1 MFKWTGYETFRT
13 VWGKCVCFYQLCTF
27 LLALAGKTSIQSE
40 LQCNIWFCKNNSLKY
55 AGYFRLRGCAQ
66 NQDTGMSR
74 QILMTGKDDVTW
86 SQVKNSWQMQPIKV
100 KGAVLR
106 SYQNSNR
113 GNRHKT
119 EYSMKITAH
128 NKKIT
133 QRMQREPNNRQ
144 TWRRLKNGLQL
155 CFLKT
160 WWPNTFS
167 KSMFE
172 CLETSIDA
180 NLWFCHWRAMG
191 IKNKINKTTVTQPL

>member
-13 VWGKCVCFYQLCTF
+13 VWGKCVRFYQLCAF
-27 LLALAGKTSIQSE
+27 LLVLAGKTSIQSE

-74 QILMTGKDDVTW
+74 QILMAGKDDVTW

-100 KGAVLR
+100 KGAVPR
-106 SYQNSNR
+106 NYQNSNR

-144 TWRRLKNGLQL
+144 TWRRLKRIAIVL
-155 CFLKT
+155 
-160 WWPNTFS
+160 S
-167 KSMFE
+167 E
-172 CLETSIDA
+172 
-180 NLWFCHWRAMG
+180 NLMA
-191 IKNKINKTTVTQPL
+191 